1 MSKKETGFRLD
12 LEGNYGADILSY
24 YLWGKI
30 TPPGQKE
37 LASNEWMDRKEV
49 I

>member
-1 MSKKETGFRLD
+1 MSKKETGFRLE

-24 YLWGKI
+24 YLWGKK
-30 TPPGQKE
+30 TPPSSKE
-37 LASNEWMDRKEV
+37 LASNEWMYRKGL

>member
-1 MSKKETGFRLD
+1 MSKKETDLRLD

-24 YLWGKI
+24 YLWGKK
-30 TPPGQKE
+30 TPPAPE
-37 LASNEWMDRKEV
+37 RLASNEWMDRKGM

>member
-1 MSKKETGFRLD
+1 MGKKETGFRLD

-24 YLWGKI
+24 YLWGKK
-30 TPPGQKE
+30 TPPDPEK
-37 LASNEWMDRKEV
+37 LASNEWMDRKEL